1 MDFDDAE
8 NCQLSS
14 RLCKW
19 TMTLDLSRDKPAIRC
34 ETEKYGYT
42 SVCAKNP
49 PMIKLDGIQLESKRN
64 STLGVFLEL
73 ELCTFW
79 FCSTKAL

>member
-8 NCQLSS
+8 NRQLSS

-34 ETEKYGYT
+34 EIEKYGYT

-49 PMIKLDGIQLESKRN
+49 PMIKSDGIQLESN
-64 STLGVFLEL
+64 SGIQLWE
-73 ELCTFW
+73 CFW
-79 FCSTKAL
+79 N